1 MIIGIDGNE
10 ANVKNRVGV
19 NQYGYELLRAL
30 KKLQGESK
38 NKHKII
44 VFLQK
49 QPLEDMPLP
58 SEDFFYKVLP
68 GGKYWIVRKLVPYLI
83 FNKDK
88 LDIFFS
94 PSHYV
99 PLFSRVPRACSIMD
113 LGYLEF
119 SGQFEK
125 FDFWQ
130 LKLWTAYSI
139 FVSKAIIAISNSTKQ
154 DIMRRYSF
162 ASKKVAST
170 LLAYDRNKFNEQ
182 ISGEDVRRIK
192 NKYSIVDDYV
202 LFLGTLKPSKNVEGL
217 IDAFNILIQENNTL
231 GNLKLVIAGKKGW
244 LYKNVFK
251 KVEEYNLQNKII
263 FTDFIKE
270 EEKPALIAGAKVFV
284 LPSFWEGF
292 GLDILNAMACGVP
305 VVLSTKG
312 SLLEVAGDAG
322 IFINPYDPKDIANG
336 LKKVLLASEIEYNTY
351 KKKVLDR
358 VKAFSW
364 EKTAVETLKIL
375 EKIKK

>member
-182 ISGEDVRRIK
+182 ISEEDVRRIK

-231 GNLKLVIAGKKGW
+231 DNLKLVIAGKKGW